1 MTRTLV
7 LRSRRA
13 RQGFTLIE
21 LLVVIAIISV
31 LASLLAP
38 AVQSARRSARK
49 LECLNNIRQIGLA
62 MNNFASGTG
71 GSLPGLSTPLQTANN
86 GTPGWIGWP
95 ISILPAMDNGGLF
108 RAIKKASNLYS
119 SVVIRPYVNEQI
131 PIPVLTCP
139 DDNDS
144 KGAQGGLSYV
154 VNIGMI
160 SQALWHTEA
169 GSITCD
175 ADNDPDLSSAQIFS
189 SKPSLLSTDLMF
201 PNHATSPLLS
211 DVGWMANGG
220 YSNFS
225 KRFHCPGLI
234 AWDGGGISAGDF
246 GDNISVGTASGVFAR
261 VIGPVQS
268 ASLDYIASADGTT
281 QTLML
286 AENLLAGKWWDTSA
300 NRIGFG
306 VCVPTTTDQPGTP
319 FDQPNDAHYLTI
331 DGAFE
336 PGAAN
341 AALVLPSFINNNP
354 SVGVGNAP
362 RPSANHLGGVNV
374 IFCDGHGSFL
384 NENIDKSVYVKL
396 ITSNGVTFG
405 EKTLNQGSY

>member
-1 MTRTLV
+1 
-7 LRSRRA
+7 
-13 RQGFTLIE
+13 
-21 LLVVIAIISV
+21 
-31 LASLLAP
+31 
-38 AVQSARRSARK
+38 
-49 LECLNNIRQIGLA
+49 

-71 GSLPGLSTPLQTANN
+71 GSLPGLSTPLQTASNQTVSN
-86 GTPGWIGWP
+86 LDDTPGWIGWP

-108 RAIKKASNLYS
+108 RTIKKGSWLYNS
-119 SVVIRPYVNEQI
+119 AVNRPYLNEQVVIPA
-131 PIPVLTCP
+131 LTCP

-144 KGAQGGLSYV
+144 KGAPGGLSYV

-160 SQALWHTEA
+160 SQILWHTEA
-169 GSITCD
+169 TPITCD
-175 ADNDPDLSSAQIFS
+175 NDNDPVLPITFPVTFNTLLASGHAASGLS
-189 SKPSLLSTDLMF
+189 L
-201 PNHATSPLLS
+201 
-211 DVGWMANGG
+211 G
-220 YSNFS
+220 YSPNNTMNN
-225 KRFHCPGLI
+225 RFHCPGLI
-234 AWDGGGISAGDF
+234 AWDGVGVGDL

-268 ASLDYIASADGTT
+268 ASLDYIASGDGTT

-306 VCVPTTTDQPGTP
+306 ICVPVTTDNPGAP
-319 FDQPNDAHYLTI
+319 FDQLDPSHYLTI

-336 PGAAN
+336 LGSPN
-341 AALVLPSFINNNP
+341 AALVLPSFINSNP

-362 RPSANHLGGVNV
+362 RPSSNHASGVNV
-374 IFCDGHGSFL
+374 IYCDGHGSFL

-396 ITSNGVTFG
+396 ITSNGVTYN

>member
-1 MTRTLV
+1 
-7 LRSRRA
+7 
-13 RQGFTLIE
+13 
-21 LLVVIAIISV
+21 
-31 LASLLAP
+31 
-38 AVQSARRSARK
+38 
-49 LECLNNIRQIGLA
+49 

-71 GSLPGLSTPLQTANN
+71 GNLPGLSTPFQPANKPTS
-86 GTPGWIGWP
+86 GYIGWP

-108 RAIKKASNLYS
+108 RAIKKASELYS
-119 SVVIRPYVNEQI
+119 SAVVQPYVNERIVI
-131 PIPVLTCP
+131 PALTCP

-154 VNIGMI
+154 ANIGMI
-160 SQALWHTEA
+160 SQALWHTDA
-169 GSITCD
+169 TPIICD
-175 ADNDPDLSSAQIFS
+175 ADNDPVPLLTLPVTFNTLLASGHAASGLSSS
-189 SKPSLLSTDLMF
+189 E
-201 PNHATSPLLS
+201 
-211 DVGWMANGG
+211 VG

-225 KRFHCPGLI
+225 NRFHCPGLI
-234 AWDGGGISAGDF
+234 AWDGGGVGDVN
-246 GDNISVGTASGVFAR
+246 DNIAVGTASGVFAR

-268 ASLDYIASADGTT
+268 ASLDYIASGDGTT

-286 AENLLAGKWWDTSA
+286 AENLLAGKWWESSA

-306 VCVPTTTDQPGTP
+306 ICVPVTTDQPGAP
-319 FDQPNDAHYLTI
+319 FNQLNPSHYLTV

-336 PGAAN
+336 PGSAN

-362 RPSANHLGGVNV
+362 RPSSNHASGVNV
-374 IFCDGHGSFL
+374 IFCDGHGSFV

>member
-1 MTRTLV
+1 M
-7 LRSRRA
+7 
-13 RQGFTLIE
+13 
-21 LLVVIAIISV
+21 
-31 LASLLAP
+31 
-38 AVQSARRSARK
+38 
-49 LECLNNIRQIGLA
+49 RQIGLA

-108 RAIKKASNLYS
+108 RAIKKASELYS
-119 SVVIRPYVNEQI
+119 LAVVQPYVNERIVI
-131 PIPVLTCP
+131 PTLTCP

-160 SQALWHTEA
+160 SQALWHTDA
-169 GSITCD
+169 TPITCD
-175 ADNDPDLSSAQIFS
+175 ADNDPVLPIAAGITLNTLLASGHAASA
-189 SKPSLLSTDLMF
+189 LTTD
-201 PNHATSPLLS
+201 
-211 DVGWMANGG
+211 VG

-225 KRFHCPGLI
+225 NRFHCPGLI
-234 AWDGGGISAGDF
+234 AWDAGSISAGDNA
-246 GDNISVGTASGVFAR
+246 DNISVGTASGVFSR

-268 ASLDYIASADGTT
+268 ASLDYIASGDGTT

-306 VCVPTTTDQPGTP
+306 VCVPTTTDQPGAP
-319 FDQPNDAHYLTI
+319 FNQLDPSHYLTV

-336 PGAAN
+336 PAAAN

-374 IFCDGHGSFL
+374 IFCDGHGGFL